1 MTSST
6 PTRRRIPSRRCFGS
20 ALAATAVLLP
30 ALLAGCSTTDA
41 PGSTS
46 SPSVTDTASA
56 SSQLGECLR
65 DAGYDVPDPD
75 LSQGVVIAP
84 PKGADPERYAE
95 DFSACRAELPEALG
109 GGPQEPSAE
118 EIAEL
123 QEAEMKVAQCVR
135 DKGFEDFPDPVDG
148 EFPGLQMTTTG
159 ASPEQEALFA
169 CDAEFGLNATGADE

>member
-6 PTRRRIPSRRCFGS
+6 PTRRRTPSRRCFGS

-46 SPSVTDTASA
+46 SPSVADTASA

-65 DAGYDVPDPD
+65 DAGYNVPDPD
-75 LSQGVVIAP
+75 LGQGVVIAP

-95 DFSACRAELPEALG
+95 DFSACRAKLPESQG
-109 GGPQEPSAE
+109 GGSQEPSAE
-118 EIAEL
+118 ELAE
-123 QEAEMKVAQCVR
+123 QQKADMKVAECVR
-135 DKGFEDFPDPVDG
+135 EKGFEDFPDPVDG
-148 EFPGLQMTTTG
+148 EFPGVRMTTSG
-159 ASPEQEALFA
+159 SSPQQEALFA
-169 CDAEFGLNATGADE
+169 CDAEFGSNATGGAE